1 VDSQPRAVVYLSTPG
16 QLGRMPA
23 SVRRLR
29 VVRDLQLAL
38 GSEFGAA
45 TLVVIENGIMRIV
58 PSRASASRR
67 RMKARTAHAWHGCP
81 DLYFCLWENA
91 SWSGGWWPWYGPEYY
106 GTGWWNYRNG
116 FNNVADSMVNHRDG
130 DTLLADLYDGDG
142 TRYCARQQ
150 SEDST
155 FGNNPIG
162 NNEVSSVALLGSSPD
177 RC

>member
-1 VDSQPRAVVYLSTPG
+1 
-16 QLGRMPA
+16 
-23 SVRRLR
+23 
-29 VVRDLQLAL
+29 
-38 GSEFGAA
+38 
-45 TLVVIENGIMRIV
+45 
-58 PSRASASRR
+58 
-67 RMKARTAHAWHGCP
+67 
-81 DLYFCLWENA
+81 
-91 SWSGGWWPWYGPEYY
+91 
-106 GTGWWNYRNG
+106 
-116 FNNVADSMVNHRDG
+116 MVNHRDG